1 MVAFFICQSNRFL
14 DAIHID
20 APAIRAWRASPGQG
34 RTEGE
39 DCADQLSAFVLPLNH
54 DCQYQPRAGRLIRHI
69 PFAPNVSTHR
79 VGIQLA
85 GADLHGKFHI
95 PPQLDAADIHAQL
108 DQAVKRVALN
118 NQFRTKQ

>member
-14 DAIHID
+14 DTIRIG

-39 DCADQLSAFVLPLNH
+39 DCADQLSAFAQPLN
-54 DCQYQPRAGRLIRHI
+54 PSVSTSRGRLIRDI
-69 PFAPNVSTHR
+69 PFAPHVSTHR

-95 PPQLDAADIHAQL
+95 PSQLDAADIHAQL
-108 DQAVKRVALN
+108 EQAVKGIALN

>member
-14 DAIHID
+14 DAIRIG

-34 RTEGE
+34 RTEGGRLCGPTVGV
-39 DCADQLSAFVLPLNH
+39 CAAAESV
-54 DCQYQPRAGRLIRHI
+54 CQHRRGRLIRDI
-69 PFAPNVSTHR
+69 PFAPHISTHR

-85 GADLHGKFHI
+85 GADLYGKFHI
-95 PPQLDAADIHAQL
+95 PSQLNAADIHAQL
-108 DQAVKRVALN
+108 KQAVKGIALN